1 MITGIGTDVLDIER
15 IHGILAGKNK
25 MRFLNR
31 LLTVAELERV
41 QRIPHVERVV
51 EFIAGRFALKEAV
64 AKAFGCGIGGM
75 VGFQDIEIKAEPSGK
90 PQCTVT
96 KEALERLKQV
106 ALEDGNIFE
115 ELMDAVKYASLG
127 QISNALYEV
136 GGQYRRNM

>member
-96 KEALERLKQV
+96 KEALERLKIGGDLTIHVSVSHSQRQV
-106 ALEDGNIFE
+106 VAF
-115 ELMDAVKYASLG
+115 AVVEKRSF
-127 QISNALYEV
+127 
-136 GGQYRRNM
+136 